1 MREKMLILSETERNK
16 DLKRRKAKTV
26 LRKYK
31 ITSADHIPSIK
42 EELNSK
48 MQVKAQR
55 KRRFDKRNKLYRQI
69 IFYREIGK
77 NQVMVKETPPKDNI
91 EKFWKETW
99 RGRKRLVKCLQDG

>member
-1 MREKMLILSETERNK
+1 MREKMPILSEAERNK

-69 IFYREIGK
+69 IYYREIRK

-99 RGRKRLVKCLQDG
+99 GGKKRLVKCLQDG

>member
-1 MREKMLILSETERNK
+1 MSILSETERNK

-55 KRRFDKRNKLYRQI
+55 K
-69 IFYREIGK
+69 
-77 NQVMVKETPPKDNI
+77 
-91 EKFWKETW
+91 
-99 RGRKRLVKCLQDG
+99 